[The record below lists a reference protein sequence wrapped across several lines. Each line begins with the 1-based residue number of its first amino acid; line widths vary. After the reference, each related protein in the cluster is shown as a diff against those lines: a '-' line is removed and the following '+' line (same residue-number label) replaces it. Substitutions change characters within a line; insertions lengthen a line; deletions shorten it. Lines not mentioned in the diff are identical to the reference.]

1 MKLENVGN
9 NRNAAYLVVEY
20 KWFLSHISVELCEQ
34 QVKVKNTVLSLHD
47 NCLIY
52 KSCNRYIPL
61 PASKLSR
68 GSQGYG
74 GGGGMRGRAL
84 RKSLLVGYNYVPM
97 FSQLAAASSSG
108 LFLACSRRSDSGE
121 GAGKRENTTRD
132 GVRRSRENKARG
144 GVKKS
149 RETQLGVG

>member
-1 MKLENVGN
+1 M
-9 NRNAAYLVVEY
+9 EY
-20 KWFLSHISVELCEQ
+20 KWFLSHISVELYEQ
-34 QVKVKNTVLSLHD
+34 QIKVKNVVLSLQD

-61 PASKLSR
+61 PASKLSW

-74 GGGGMRGRAL
+74 GRGGMRGGAL
-84 RKSLLVGYNYVPM
+84 RKSLFVGYNYVPM

-121 GAGKRENTTRD
+121 GAGKRGNN
-132 GVRRSRENKARG
+132 S
-144 GVKKS
+144 
-149 RETQLGVG
+149 